1 MTSDSKTTLRR
12 ALRKNVQGHFF
23 KIVFWTVLA
32 VAAEMLAIDF
42 ASMFLQYAATGTVGQ
57 TLLLETTRFGMDERS
72 GFVGP
77 ALLIQASGMVFCLLV
92 AILLA
97 QVTERLTRHAELLI
111 ATDLRTRLFR
121 ETHRTSG
128 QLITPSAMGETMALI
143 ETAAIRYGQVVAG
156 QFRHKR
162 LVVIRNIAL
171 LGMMSIIRWD
181 LALMIAAGAALV
193 SLLKFY
199 HSRRVKSA
207 EQNESATEKLITNAF
222 REELRESHQARV
234 IGSPQGKGRPS
245 DNWIETLEERDRTI
259 SENQANRQMA
269 MRLARLGVICV
280 VVSAIAL
287 NSMGQPMGPAS
298 LLALLSIACGGMILR
313 AISESGRKPLG
324 SEDQWLDPIH
334 QTLHGS
340 VRIWDVTDAK
350 TMHAC
355 QQKIVARALP
365 MGISPADPRSTRKF

>member
-1 MTSDSKTTLRR
+1 
-12 ALRKNVQGHFF
+12 
-23 KIVFWTVLA
+23 
-32 VAAEMLAIDF
+32 
-42 ASMFLQYAATGTVGQ
+42 
-57 TLLLETTRFGMDERS
+57 
-72 GFVGP
+72 
-77 ALLIQASGMVFCLLV
+77 MVFCLLV

-128 QLITPSAMGETMALI
+128 QLITPSAMGETMVLI

-245 DNWIETLEERDRTI
+245 DDWIETLEERDRTI
-259 SENQANRQMA
+259 SENRANRQMA

-287 NSMGQPMGPAS
+287 NSMASPWAPPAF
-298 LLALLSIACGGMILR
+298 
-313 AISESGRKPLG
+313 
-324 SEDQWLDPIH
+324 WH
-334 QTLHGS
+334 
-340 VRIWDVTDAK
+340 
-350 TMHAC
+350 
-355 QQKIVARALP
+355 
-365 MGISPADPRSTRKF
+365 F